1 MANLDYSLVIEE
13 LQPLEG
19 LFFDKFYELPE
30 GRFRLKLGKTHI
42 LIELPLRI
50 HKTKYLEKAPEPSS
64 FAMKVRKELRGK
76 KLSSVYQYGRDRV
89 VVFDFEG
96 TLLIAEM
103 FSKGNIFLVREGKV
117 LSAWIKPKEKMYS
130 FPVAGEK
137 TPEEIFSSSSSEPVG
152 AEMRLLN
159 IGMPYVRAVL
169 RDAGVPDSKPVSKLM
184 DSDKEAIAASYE
196 KVLSSP
202 ARFSAFT
209 KGKEPE
215 SFSQALDEYYGPPK
229 VLGKQNKKQE
239 ELERLARLL
248 ENQEARLKELE
259 EKEELS
265 KKKADLIYSHYDA
278 VEALLLAYRE
288 GGMKSVENLAE
299 KKGWKLN
306 KKKKEL
312 ELQLGD

>member
-1 MANLDYSLVIEE
+1 MANLDYSLAIEE

-64 FAMKVRKELRGK
+64 FAMKVRKELKGK
-76 KLSSVYQYGRDRV
+76 KLSSIHQHERDRV

-103 FSKGNIFLVREGKV
+103 FGKGNIFLVRDGKV
-117 LSAWIKPKEKMYS
+117 LSAWEKPREKMYS
-130 FPVAGEK
+130 FPLSGEK
-137 TPEEIFSSSSSEPVG
+137 TLEDVFSSSSPEPVA

-169 RDAGVPDSKPVSKLM
+169 KDAGVPDSRPVSELS
-184 DSDKEAIAASYE
+184 DSEKKAISSSYE

-215 SFSQALDEYYGPPK
+215 SFSQALDEHYGPPK
-229 VLGKQNKKQE
+229 VSEKPKKQE
-239 ELERLARLL
+239 EMERLARLL

-259 EKEELS
+259 EKEEVS
-265 KKKADLIYSHYDA
+265 KKKADLIYSHYDE
-278 VEALLLAYRE
+278 VEALLLAYRK

-299 KKGWKLN
+299 KKGWNLN